1 MHDAIV
7 AASQHLQQSLHIGC
21 WRIRTPCW
29 NHVPAKHCQQVAVE
43 VELGWGVEVV
53 VVVVV
58 VAVESADAHIHW
70 MQSLSAG
77 MQSVLPVLLAI
88 AMS

>member
-7 AASQHLQQSLHIGC
+7 AASHLQQSLHIGC

-29 NHVPAKHCQQVAVE
+29 NHVPAKHCQRQVARE
-43 VELGWGVEVV
+43 VELGRGAEVV

-58 VAVESADAHIHW
+58 AAVESADAHVHRT
-70 MQSLSAG
+70 QSLSAG

-88 AMS
+88 AVS